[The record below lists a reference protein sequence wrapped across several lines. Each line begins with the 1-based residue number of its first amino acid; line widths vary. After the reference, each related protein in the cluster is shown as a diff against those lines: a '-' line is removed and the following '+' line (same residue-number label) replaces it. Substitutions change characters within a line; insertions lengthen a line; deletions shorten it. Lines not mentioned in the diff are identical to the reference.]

1 MKLVRVH
8 HRSNTANEL
17 EHVTREMYRR
27 NKELAEIN
35 RTLSLLR
42 SVDSLVLES
51 HESTKELCGRMAE
64 TIVSSADY
72 PLVAFLGHTESHSGL
87 LEIYGWKAL
96 STLSIDSDL
105 LTQIRPSSHHP
116 WFKSRKDAIFMSM
129 LHLDDTKLAGYLGCS
144 PYLAKQIR
152 QKVPLKSVYIVR
164 LRARGKMVGVMVVG
178 SLAPLA
184 DFRDSEADL
193 LDRLSE
199 TLGIALD
206 NRLLFEEN
214 QQILQQLQKTNAK
227 LRELDKTKDEFIS
240 MASHQLRTPLTAV

>member
-8 HRSNTANEL
+8 HRSNTASEL

-51 HESTKELCGRMAE
+51 HTSIKELCARMAE
-64 TIVSSADY
+64 VIVSSADY
-72 PLVAFLGHTESHSGL
+72 PFVAFLGQTGPHSGL
-87 LEIYGWKAL
+87 LEIYGWKAHSAL
-96 STLSIDSDL
+96 SVDSDL
-105 LTQIRPSSHHP
+105 FNQIRPSIHHP
-116 WFKSRKDAIFMSM
+116 WFRSHEDTKFMSM
-129 LHLDDTKLAGYLGCS
+129 LHLDDTKLAGYLGCNL
-144 PYLAKQIR
+144 YLAKQIR
-152 QKVPLKSVYIVR
+152 QKVPLKSAYIVR
-164 LRARGKMVGVMVVG
+164 LQARGKMVGVMVVG
-178 SLAPLA
+178 SLAPLV

-214 QQILQQLQKTNAK
+214 Q
-227 LRELDKTKDEFIS
+227 
-240 MASHQLRTPLTAV
+240 